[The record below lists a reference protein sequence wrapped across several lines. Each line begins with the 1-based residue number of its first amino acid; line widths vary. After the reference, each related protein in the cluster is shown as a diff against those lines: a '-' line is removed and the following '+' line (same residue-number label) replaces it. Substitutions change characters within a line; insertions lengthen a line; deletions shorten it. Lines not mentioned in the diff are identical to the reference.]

1 VANFDGAPEG
11 DANGFITR
19 AGADGTVDSLRFMM
33 GTASAPLHGPRGMF
47 ITGDTL
53 WAADAVGVHGFNR
66 RTGAPVAFVDFSAF
80 EPGFLND
87 IAQGPDGAL
96 YVTDTGKSQV
106 YRLAGR
112 DVTVAVETPS
122 PNGITWDSA
131 GGRFLLAS
139 WTGGPSVRSWVP
151 GGPSTEAVGSEG
163 AGRFDGIELAGGRLL
178 VASQTDSTIQLVAGT
193 DRRAILRV
201 AGHPADIAIDTRR
214 NRVAVPY
221 ISLNRVDIWE
231 IPR

>member
-1 VANFDGAPEG
+1 
-11 DANGFITR
+11 
-19 AGADGTVDSLRFMM
+19 
-33 GTASAPLHGPRGMF
+33 
-47 ITGDTL
+47 
-53 WAADAVGVHGFNR
+53 
-66 RTGAPVAFVDFSAF
+66 VAFVDFAAF

-96 YVTDTGKSQV
+96 YVTDTGKSRA

-112 DVTVAVETPS
+112 DVTVAVESPS

-139 WTGGPSVRSWVP
+139 WTDGPSVRAWVP
-151 GGPSTEAVGSEG
+151 GATSTQTVGSDG
-163 AGRFDGIELAGGRLL
+163 PGRFDGIELVAGRIV
-178 VASQTDSTIQLVAGT
+178 VASQTDSTIQLVTGAA
-193 DRRAILRV
+193 RQALLRV
-201 AGHPADIAIDTRR
+201 AGNPADIGIDTRR

-231 IPR
+231 IPQ